1 MILLQGHGLT
11 RARKIPMETLSLSLS
26 ERASTASMTPADMT
40 GIGIGSWMLDE
51 TDPGAGIVWRVKTI
65 TQAYATDTP
74 TVQLEHVINTLRD
87 VVLFGEHTPSTISG
101 GDTCTAEQAIRYIL
115 ARQSDWVLYRFDY
128 PSVSNPYKFDG
139 DTLFDALETV
149 TNSLDDAWWEY
160 DMSVYPF
167 RLSIVQKSADVLT
180 EMRAGRNIRTINRK
194 VDKTG
199 MYTRFY
205 PIGESDLHITGDYV
219 ERNATTYGVIS
230 KVETDNSIGTEA
242 ELRRWAEER
251 LRDHAEPT
259 VSIDVDGVELAD
271 ATGESLD
278 KMHLGA
284 MCRIPLPEFNTTI
297 LERIVGLSYLDKVHQ
312 PESVRITLANN
323 RTDITRI
330 VADAIKSGAT
340 GKSGRAS
347 AKRAKQDNAWFEDTN
362 EHVAMCA
369 KGIIGVDAQGN
380 PNWEQLAQIIVDGTG
395 IHQRV
400 TETENGIVTN
410 RTAIEANSR
419 QITLEAEA
427 RGAADEELSSA
438 ILLTATNI
446 RAEVSASNCQIY
458 SYIEETACG
467 IIARIHNQQ
476 RQIFTGQN
484 RPGSGSGE
492 TVEEGALW
500 IKYPKARTWEEAEDT
515 LTWVDDPTYNWN
527 ELGGSIIYEY
537 INGQWVEKLNEA
549 TLAEDAY
556 VEDTAHSLHR
566 TYAAVTIDAQ
576 KQAHAYRSEW
586 QQTASMLWNDIE
598 DRANDLGS
606 RIEQSTTQIRTEV
619 HAAKSSLYSEIKQT
633 ATNLVQHVAD
643 EKKSIYSHIEQT
655 ASSIN
660 SSVVDLERGMYSNIR
675 QTASEIRAHVKDVK
689 EGLESTIT
697 QTASEIRL
705 SVESAKSEMGSSITQ
720 TASQIRSE
728 VHAAKS
734 SLYSSITQ
742 TASSIRLEVADARS
756 DLQSSITQTASSIR
770 SEVSAAKSS
779 LYSSIV
785 QTSTQI
791 AAKVGKGDVATQLAV
806 EMGNVSVTG
815 GNLTVDGMVTA
826 AAVKTALASVK
837 DLYIS
842 NSVEIEGG
850 VSCDNIDTG
859 SIDATYLTTN
869 TGDADIGGTLDCGAL
884 TINGAEAKVLD
895 ISLSGNTLT
904 ITKTDGTITFS
915 KATSLSGAWSSGTH
929 TVTAKQNNGGTQT
942 TVATHTTNNQIVF
955 DGNSSSNFSVKLQT
969 REGSA
974 STFTD
979 RLSKYCYLVLSG
991 SGRNQSVK
999 AGANSDG
1006 SGSVGSISVSSVYDD
1021 GWAAAYAK
1029 VLVPSAGTGS
1039 SVTVKWPGSTQGN
1052 QGQRVYT
1059 LQNNGNNE
1067 VILTYPDGSDTI
1079 TAAKLTHNKY
1089 SAGESSVTVSI
1100 SRNGGTFT
1108 ASGSN
1113 GASDS
1118 YTLGTYNFTKAYDT
1132 RDNVY
1137 YGKLYDSNGNALTS
1151 SSYYWYGL
1159 GSNEGTGTSVA
1170 FYR

>member
-26 ERASTASMTPADMT
+26 ERASTASMTSADMT

-87 VVLFGEHTPSTISG
+87 VVLFGEHTPSMISG
-101 GDTCTAEQAIRYIL
+101 GDTCTAEQAVRYIL

-128 PSVSNPYKFDG
+128 SSVSNPYKFDG

-205 PIGESDLHITGDYV
+205 PIGENDLHITGDYV

-230 KVETDNSIGTEA
+230 KVETDNSIGSEA

-259 VSIDVDGVELAD
+259 VSIDVDGVELVD

-340 GKSGRAS
+340 GKSGRTS

-362 EHVAMCA
+362 DHVAMCA

-400 TETENGIVTN
+400 TETENGIVTHQ
-410 RTAIEANSR
+410 TAIEANAR
-419 QITLEAEA
+419 EITLEAEA
-427 RGAADEELSSA
+427 RGAADEELNSA

-467 IIARIHNQQ
+467 IIARIHSQQ
-476 RQIFTGQN
+476 RQIFTGPDT
-484 RPGSGSGE
+484 PGSGSGE

-500 IKYPKARTWEEAEDT
+500 IKYPKARTWEEAEDA
-515 LTWVDDPTYNWN
+515 LTWVDNPTYNWN

-556 VEDTAHSLHR
+556 VEDTAHGLHR

-576 KQAHAYRSEW
+576 RQAHAYRSEW

-598 DRANDLGS
+598 DKAQDLGS
-606 RIEQSTTQIRTEV
+606 RIEQTASQIRTEV
-619 HAAKSSLYSEIKQT
+619 HAANSDLYSEIKQT
-633 ATNLVQHVAD
+633 ATNITHHVEDKAN
-643 EKKSIYSHIEQT
+643 ELSSHIEQT
-655 ASSIN
+655 ASQ
-660 SSVVDLERGMYSNIR
+660 IR
-675 QTASEIRAHVKDVK
+675 SEVKDTK
-689 EGLESTIT
+689 NGLESQIT

-742 TASSIRLEVADARS
+742 TATQIRAEVANTKS
-756 DLQSSITQTASSIR
+756 ELQASIAVQANRIGLVVEGTGSNAKIKPAEIVAAINAQTGQSQVLLSADQVSISGSTTLSGSMTIDSGALWIKKNLSIGSTTGSLVTVNNGTLNAPNIQVNSGGALKIVGTGSGEVYNLNASTLATMI
-770 SEVSAAKSS
+770 KS
-779 LYSSIV
+779 
-785 QTSTQI
+785 
-791 AAKVGKGDVATQLAV
+791 
-806 EMGNVSVTG
+806 
-815 GNLTVDGMVTA
+815 
-826 AAVKTALASVK
+826 ASV
-837 DLYIS
+837 
-842 NSVEIEGG
+842 
-850 VSCDNIDTG
+850 
-859 SIDATYLTTN
+859 
-869 TGDADIGGTLDCGAL
+869 
-884 TINGAEAKVLD
+884 
-895 ISLSGNTLT
+895 SGNTLT
-904 ITKTDGTITFS
+904 LTPFSGSAITFS

-929 TVTAKQNNGGTQT
+929 TVTAKQTNSGTQT
-942 TVATHTTNNQIVF
+942 TVATHTTNNQIAF
-955 DGNSSSNFSVKLQT
+955 DGNGSSNFSVKLQT
-969 REGSA
+969 QEGSA

-991 SGRNQSVK
+991 SGRSQSVK

-1006 SGSVGSISVSSVYDD
+1006 SGSVGSISVSPVYDD

-1089 SAGESSVTVSI
+1089 SSGYDAGYADGESAGSAIDYTEISAGNVTWDSQSISGRAQAGEISRPSARSYVKFSVTV
-1100 SRNGGTFT
+1100 RNV
-1108 ASGSN
+1108 
-1113 GASDS
+1113 
-1118 YTLGTYNFTKAYDT
+1118 T
-1132 RDNVY
+1132 R
-1137 YGKLYDSNGNALTS
+1137 L
-1151 SSYYWYGL
+1151 
-1159 GSNEGTGTSVA
+1159 
-1170 FYR
+1170 FYIVIND

>member
-1 MILLQGHGLT
+1 MILLQGQGLT

-26 ERASTASMTPADMT
+26 ERASTAGMTPADMT

-65 TQAYATDTP
+65 TLAYATDTP

-87 VVLFGEHTPSTISG
+87 VVLFGEHTPSMISG
-101 GDTCTAEQAIRYIL
+101 GNTCTAEQAVRYIL

-128 PSVSNPYKFDG
+128 SSVSNPYKFDG

-205 PIGESDLHITGDYV
+205 PIGENDLHITGDYV

-230 KVETDNSIGTEA
+230 KVETDNSISTEA

-259 VSIDVDGVELAD
+259 VSIDVDGVELVD

-340 GKSGRAS
+340 GKSGRTS

-362 EHVAMCA
+362 DHVAMCA

-400 TETENGIVTN
+400 TETENEIVTHQ
-410 RTAIEANSR
+410 TAIEANAR
-419 QITLEAEA
+419 EITLEAEA
-427 RGAADEELSSA
+427 RGAADEELNSA

-467 IIARIHNQQ
+467 IIARIHSQQ

-566 TYAAVTIDAQ
+566 TYASVTIDAQ
-576 KQAHAYRSEW
+576 RQAHAYRSEW
-586 QQTASMLWNDIE
+586 QQTASMLWNDME

-606 RIEQSTTQIRTEV
+606 RIEQTTTQIRTEV

-633 ATNLVQHVAD
+633 ATNIAQHVAD

-697 QTASEIRL
+697 QTASQIEARVANAEGDISTLTVTATSISTRV
-705 SVESAKSEMGSSITQ
+705 SDAESNI
-720 TASQIRSE
+720 
-728 VHAAKS
+728 
-734 SLYSSITQ
+734 
-742 TASSIRLEVADARS
+742 
-756 DLQSSITQTASSIR
+756 
-770 SEVSAAKSS
+770 
-779 LYSSIV
+779 SSIV
-785 QTSTQI
+785 QTASEIRSDVSSLSGELASSILQTSTNIAIAVSDAKCDMQASI
-791 AAKVGKGDVATQLAV
+791 NVQKNRIDLVVEDTSSGSKVRAAKIVESINNGESTILIDANHIKIGASGSSSVKLSDKITIVDGGTQVSGVLMVKTGSNIVSINNGKVTANNVQVSQNLIFPTSTEGTTYNLSSGTVATMIQ
-806 EMGNVSVTG
+806 S
-815 GNLTVDGMVTA
+815 
-826 AAVKTALASVK
+826 ASV
-837 DLYIS
+837 
-842 NSVEIEGG
+842 
-850 VSCDNIDTG
+850 
-859 SIDATYLTTN
+859 
-869 TGDADIGGTLDCGAL
+869 
-884 TINGAEAKVLD
+884 
-895 ISLSGNTLT
+895 SGNTLT
-904 ITKTDGTITFS
+904 LTRFNGTTLSFS
-915 KATSLSGAWSSGTH
+915 KATSLTGVWSGTNRTW
-929 TVTAKQNNGGTQT
+929 TVTA
-942 TVATHTTNNQIVF
+942 
-955 DGNSSSNFSVKLQT
+955 S
-969 REGSA
+969 
-974 STFTD
+974 
-979 RLSKYCYLVLSG
+979 
-991 SGRNQSVK
+991 
-999 AGANSDG
+999 
-1006 SGSVGSISVSSVYDD
+1006 
-1021 GWAAAYAK
+1021 
-1029 VLVPSAGTGS
+1029 P
-1039 SVTVKWPGSTQGN
+1039 QGN
-1052 QGQRVYT
+1052 QDIIVIGTKDRNTVGIARQNSDTWLGTFEHGQYDIGHAAGYKDGWDAACAKISRLT
-1059 LQNNGNNE
+1059 NTIRGPKPTSENNGETGGVKNYFTATAEYSLNK
-1067 VILTYPDGSDTI
+1067 GS
-1079 TAAKLTHNKY
+1079 AWGKAKLHVDRYVGSTKVSQDTYGYEVEDDVTDSGGVKY
-1089 SAGESSVTVSI
+1089 VYQATDGYWGWNTEPSASAWITWS
-1100 SRNGGTFT
+1100 
-1108 ASGSN
+1108 
-1113 GASDS
+1113 
-1118 YTLGTYNFTKAYDT
+1118 
-1132 RDNVY
+1132 
-1137 YGKLYDSNGNALTS
+1137 
-1151 SSYYWYGL
+1151 
-1159 GSNEGTGTSVA
+1159 
-1170 FYR
+1170 

>member
-87 VVLFGEHTPSTISG
+87 VVLFGEHTPSAISG

-128 PSVSNPYKFDG
+128 SSVSNPYKFDG

-149 TNSLDDAWWEY
+149 TNSLDDAWWEC

-167 RLSIVQKSADVLT
+167 RLSIVRKSENVLT

-205 PIGESDLHITGDYV
+205 PIGENDLHITGDYV

-230 KVETDNSIGTEA
+230 KVETDNSISSEA

-259 VSIDVDGVELAD
+259 VSIDVDGVELVD

-340 GKSGRAS
+340 GKSGRTS

-362 EHVAMCA
+362 DHVAMCA

-400 TETENGIVTN
+400 TETENGIVTHQ
-410 RTAIEANSR
+410 TAIEANAR

-427 RGAADEELSSA
+427 RGAADEELNSA

-467 IIARIHNQQ
+467 IIARIHSQQ
-476 RQIFTGQN
+476 RQIFTGPDT
-484 RPGSGSGE
+484 PGSGAGE

-500 IKYPKARTWEEAEDT
+500 IKYPQARTWEEAEDT
-515 LTWVDDPTYNWN
+515 LTWVDDPDYNWN
-527 ELGGSIIYEY
+527 ELGGSIVYEY

-556 VEDTAHSLHR
+556 VEDTAHGLHR

-576 KQAHAYRSEW
+576 RQAHAYRSEW
-586 QQTASMLWNDIE
+586 QQTASMLWNDME
-598 DRANDLGS
+598 DKAQDLGS
-606 RIEQSTTQIRTEV
+606 RIEQTASQIRTEV
-619 HAAKSSLYSEIKQT
+619 HAANSELYSEIKQT
-633 ATNLVQHVAD
+633 ATNITHHVEDKANQL
-643 EKKSIYSHIEQT
+643 SSHIE
-655 ASSIN
+655 
-660 SSVVDLERGMYSNIR
+660 
-675 QTASEIRAHVKDVK
+675 
-689 EGLESTIT
+689 

-705 SVESAKSEMGSSITQ
+705 SVASAKSEMGSSITQ

-779 LYSSIV
+779 LYSSIEQTATQIRAEIANTKSELQASITV
-785 QTSTQI
+785 QANRIGLVVEGTGSNAKIRPAQIVASINNGASSVLIDADHINIGSSSSAVKLSDKITIVDGGTQVNGVLMVKTGSNIVSVNNGKVTANNVQVSQNIIFPTSTE
-791 AAKVGKGDVATQLAV
+791 GTTYNLSSGTVATMIQ
-806 EMGNVSVTG
+806 S
-815 GNLTVDGMVTA
+815 
-826 AAVKTALASVK
+826 ASV
-837 DLYIS
+837 
-842 NSVEIEGG
+842 
-850 VSCDNIDTG
+850 
-859 SIDATYLTTN
+859 
-869 TGDADIGGTLDCGAL
+869 
-884 TINGAEAKVLD
+884 
-895 ISLSGNTLT
+895 SGNTLT
-904 ITKTDGTITFS
+904 LTRFNGTTLSFS
-915 KATSLSGAWSSGTH
+915 KATSLSGAWSSSDLGKL
-929 TVTAKQNNGGTQT
+929 TVTASPQGTTYTAQVFVEANGNPTRAALGKSLLMPVKISAYMNGSETPSST
-942 TVATHTTNNQIVF
+942 RYTSDVLVNATLLYN
-955 DGNSSSNFSVKLQT
+955 
-969 REGSA
+969 E
-974 STFTD
+974 
-979 RLSKYCYLVLSG
+979 
-991 SGRNQSVK
+991 
-999 AGANSDG
+999 
-1006 SGSVGSISVSSVYDD
+1006 
-1021 GWAAAYAK
+1021 GWAAAYGK
-1029 VLVPSAGTGS
+1029 VTLPTAGSNSTMIVKTPPS
-1039 SVTVKWPGSTQGN
+1039 TVDGNATSTTYTLRSTQNDAYISIYSGENVTNYAHIAHN
-1052 QGQRVYT
+1052 Q
-1059 LQNNGNNE
+1059 
-1067 VILTYPDGSDTI
+1067 
-1079 TAAKLTHNKY
+1079 Y